1 MLSVTS
7 RFLLARLHVDL
18 LSRCTDGTLLQ
29 RALFHLPENLN
40 DAYGESMTRIVSQNL
55 YASRCLYWTLYACR
69 PLTVAELNFAA
80 NFEPLGSTVAK
91 DTSPTKHSMLHEG
104 AGLLS
109 IDPMTGTV
117 HLVHRTANEYLGGP
131 AARVFFPTA
140 KKHIADTC
148 LTIIT
153 SDEIVDECYLTH
165 GSAPRK
171 PRGGLL
177 DYATTYWGH
186 HARDVGEDEQTTQVL
201 IRAFLNKLC
210 WRRPPVEVN
219 HFNGSEIPK
228 KLGFGGYFSDWSAL
242 HVLAFYGIIGKAKR
256 LIEQGANINDCDN
269 QLGMTPLHCAV
280 NRGNEEMIELL
291 LEHNVDLNAA
301 CKQGNTALHMAAEQG
316 HRKIIRTLLHR
327 RINSRTSNQYGATA
341 LQLAVGTAYDEAIVP
356 LLIKN
361 RFDMDVQNTITGS
374 TVLHLAVE
382 LKRPRIIAFLVEKG
396 ASLNVLNRQGIT
408 PLQLACK
415 IDNCEAVSL
424 LLERSPNLEHRSSHG
439 DTALHIAAIE
449 GHWVALDLLSFG
461 GADIN
466 AWDSKGESLLHK
478 QARKGC
484 TVSIASHLLEKGAN
498 IEACNFQG
506 YTPLQCAAITGNQLM
521 FNFLIERGANIDVET
536 AKGETLLHI
545 TPPSNQ
551 VYLDILRLLLQ
562 LNLSSNATTC
572 SGMTPLHYL
581 IVNQLGYCDPSSD
594 KTTDYISLLLSHG
607 ANINA
612 QVRSPKAETA
622 LHLAVSA
629 KLPRESLVSFL
640 VKNGASLDAKR
651 TDGKTPLHLAAERG
665 RHSIFQVLLD
675 SGADSSIQAPSDTS
689 SNLGS
694 TSDGDAT
701 LELAQ
706 RHPVSIVWLDD
717 AAKLNNPT
725 ADTGRGSIATSIDEI
740 EISSEFD
747 EIGSTLVG
755 DEGSTWGS
763 RASSSSMNISS
774 IVSS

>member
-1 MLSVTS
+1 MTP

-18 LSRCTDGTLLQ
+18 LSRCPDGNLLQ

-40 DAYGESMTRIVSQNL
+40 DTYGESMTRIVSHNL

-69 PLTVAELNFAA
+69 PLTVSELNFAA
-80 NFEPLGSTVAK
+80 NFEPLGGTFAK
-91 DTSPTKHSMLHEG
+91 DSTSSEHSIIHEA
-104 AGLLS
+104 AGLLT
-109 IDPMTGTV
+109 IDPMTDTV
-117 HLVHRTANEYLGGP
+117 HLVHKTASEYLGGP

-153 SDEIVDECYLTH
+153 SDEIVDQCYVTN
-165 GSAPRK
+165 GKAPRK

-177 DYATTYWGH
+177 EYATTHWGH

-210 WRRPPVEVN
+210 WRRPPVDESR
-219 HFNGSEIPK
+219 FNGAEIPK
-228 KLGFGGYFSDWSAL
+228 QLGFGGYFSDWSAL
-242 HVLAFYGIIGKAKR
+242 HVLAFFGIIGKAKR
-256 LIEQGANINDCDN
+256 LLEQGANINDRDN

-280 NRGNEEMIELL
+280 NRGNEEMIEFL
-291 LEHNVDLNAA
+291 LEHSVDLNAV

-316 HRKIIRTLLHR
+316 HRKIIRTLLPR
-327 RINSRTSNQYGATA
+327 RINSRTSNQHGATA
-341 LQLAVGTAYDEAIVP
+341 LQLAVGTAYDEAVVP

-361 RFDMDVQNTITGS
+361 RFDMDVQNTLTGN
-374 TVLHLAVE
+374 TALHLAVE
-382 LKRPRIIAFLVEKG
+382 LKRPRIISFLVEKG
-396 ASLNVLNRQGIT
+396 ANMSVLNRQGIT

-415 IDNCEAVSL
+415 LDNCEAVSL
-424 LLERSPNLEHRSSHG
+424 LLERSPNLEDRSSHG
-439 DTALHIAAIE
+439 DTALHIAAME
-449 GHWVALDLLSFG
+449 GNWVAFDLLSIG

-484 TVSIASHLLEKGAN
+484 TVSIASHLLEQGAN
-498 IEACNFQG
+498 IEACNSQG
-506 YTPLQCAAITGNQLM
+506 YTPLQCAAITGNKVMLK
-521 FNFLIERGANIDVET
+521 FLIDRGANLDVET

-545 TPPSNQ
+545 TPSSNQ
-551 VYLDILRLLLQ
+551 VYLDILTLLLELQ
-562 LNLSSNATTC
+562 LSANATTC
-572 SGMTPLHYL
+572 GGMTPLHHL
-581 IVNQLGYCDPSSD
+581 IVNQMGYCDPSSD

-612 QVRSPKAETA
+612 QVRSPEAETA
-622 LHLAVSA
+622 LHLAVAA
-629 KLPRESLVSFL
+629 KVPRESLVAFL

-665 RHSIFQVLLD
+665 RRSIFQVLLD
-675 SGADSSIQAPSDTS
+675 SGADTSIRAPVDAWSS
-689 SNLGS
+689 LGS
-694 TSDGDAT
+694 TSEGNTA

-706 RHPVSIVWLDD
+706 KHPVSVLWFDN
-717 AAKLNNPT
+717 AGKLSNSTP
-725 ADTGRGSIATSIDEI
+725 DTGRDSIATSIDEI
-740 EISSEFD
+740 EFSSEFD

-755 DEGSTWGS
+755 EDGSTWGS
-763 RASSSSMNISS
+763 RASTSSMKISS
-774 IVSS
+774 VVSL